1 MQDILEELI
10 EKVNSLEENQAVSIN
25 SVKAIIDYLEEN
37 CAQSRIKKEKE
48 LNTDRS
54 KSGSSS

>member
-10 EKVNSLEENQAVSIN
+10 EKVNSLEENQAVSID

-37 CAQSRIKKEKE
+37 CAQSRIKKE
-48 LNTDRS
+48 
-54 KSGSSS
+54 